1 MAKRNQVT
9 TELRISADAQLKN
22 SRSFLTQLDKIID
35 KFDFGNKINNQLL
48 DAKNQ
53 LKNYNKVLEK
63 VRAKSIISDDE
74 LKDLVKAGKE
84 IANIV
89 TKTEKLYANMSSSEL
104 QKFSKE
110 YIKQVKAQEAA
121 VAKIKNEY
129 TNKTGKN
136 FDKELANYDKVKSK
150 IKELQKE
157 KELLMKSGT
166 TSIATKEVEQLNAKL
181 EEQKKKLTE
190 IKKLQQQSSSVY
202 NSTLESE
209 SKKRGYNS
217 YSELKN
223 TKVLNE
229 TQIRKQLGNAEYKQQ
244 ANLISTINK
253 QVKELENSKEDAN
266 QLDREAIKIAKQ
278 HHIQNV
284 SSLQTLKEQLKAL
297 LANYLASKAASL
309 KIELVNGEDKLVN
322 DYAFELNNEGTFE
335 KLYNAN
341 ISNTTSLLAIKDG
354 YIYTKVNPL
363 FA

>member
-53 LKNYNKVLEK
+53 LKSYNKVLEK
-63 VRAKSIISDDE
+63 VHSKSIISDDE

-89 TKTEKLYANMSSSEL
+89 TKTEKLYSNMSSSEL

-121 VAKIKNEY
+121 IAKIKNEY

-136 FDKELANYDKVKSK
+136 FDKELANYDKVKAK

-157 KELLMKSGT
+157 RDTLMKSGT

-181 EEQKKKLTE
+181 EEQKKNLQKL
-190 IKKLQQQSSSVY
+190 KNY
-202 NSTLESE
+202 NS
-209 SKKRGYNS
+209 
-217 YSELKN
+217 
-223 TKVLNE
+223 KV
-229 TQIRKQLGNAEYKQQ
+229 QV
-244 ANLISTINK
+244 LI
-253 QVKELENSKEDAN
+253 L
-266 QLDREAIKIAKQ
+266 Q
-278 HHIQNV
+278 H
-284 SSLQTLKEQLKAL
+284 
-297 LANYLASKAASL
+297 
-309 KIELVNGEDKLVN
+309 
-322 DYAFELNNEGTFE
+322 
-335 KLYNAN
+335 
-341 ISNTTSLLAIKDG
+341 
-354 YIYTKVNPL
+354 
-363 FA
+363 